1 MPTAAPRAAKK
12 MAAKKTAAAAPV
24 TTRTGLTLDP
34 ADPEDAKILARQ
46 RQAARA
52 AGREGQDR
60 AKVAAGRPDLADE
73 FDQGEDEKANEQ
85 AAAADEDAGDED
97 QDEGGDGGEGGP
109 GVGERAR
116 SALGKTSGALSRGSY
131 RPTLS
136 PPTRARNAGGFAF
149 GLLLYTAAI
158 TYIRYGPAGWKGWLS
173 AKFLNKPLQGLPTS
187 KGGPPQQPTTL
198 EA

>member
-1 MPTAAPRAAKK
+1 MPETRAPRTAKK
-12 MAAKKTAAAAPV
+12 TAAKKTAAAPV

-46 RQAARA
+46 AKVARA

-60 AKVAAGRPDLADE
+60 AKVTAGRPDLAHE
-73 FDQGEDEKANEQ
+73 FDQGEDEQANEQ
-85 AAAADEDAGDED
+85 AAAADEDEDDEGQGDED
-97 QDEGGDGGEGGP
+97 GGGP
-109 GVGERAR
+109 GTGERAR
-116 SALGKTSGALSRGSY
+116 SAFGKGAGFLSRGSY

-136 PPTRARNAGGFAF
+136 PPRRARDAGGLAF

-158 TYIRYGPAGWKGWLS
+158 TYIRYGPAGWTGWLS
-173 AKFLNKPLQGLPTS
+173 AKFLNRPLQGLPS
-187 KGGPPQQPTTL
+187 AKGGPPTSTAL